1 LTASRAAAAALL
13 NPQISAGGSASDPPE
28 VTEASTRAGRST
40 RWRSAVPTL
49 VGAASLLAG
58 IGIWQLYGAL
68 QENSLFVPTFT
79 QTIAA
84 LWGQVQT
91 AEFWQLYG
99 TTLQPFLYGWILA
112 IVLGIPLGLIMGYS
126 RVVKG
131 LIGPYMSFFN
141 ALPVTTLVP
150 IVVIALGID
159 LPARVTVVFLF
170 AFIDVVLTSAAGMR
184 YVEKDQVDMARSFGF
199 GPIGV
204 FRKVA
209 LPSAVPGMM
218 AAIRIGT
225 GRAIVGMVVMELLL
239 VTAGVGKLIT
249 RYKDYFMSA
258 DLYAV
263 VLSLAI
269 FGLVL
274 MNLTKALEKRALRW
288 RPSNQETK

>member
-1 LTASRAAAAALL
+1 V
-13 NPQISAGGSASDPPE
+13 AGIAFWE
-28 VTEASTRAGRST
+28 IAGR
-40 RWRSAVPTL
+40 
-49 VGAASLLAG
+49 
-58 IGIWQLYGAL
+58 L
-68 QENSLFVPTFT
+68 QENSLFIPTFF
-79 QTIAA
+79 QTVTA
-84 LWGQVQT
+84 LSEQVQT
-91 AEFWQLYG
+91 AEFWELYG
-99 TTLQPFLYGWILA
+99 KTLEPFLYGWVA
-112 IVLGIPLGLIMGYS
+112 AMALGIPLGLIMGYS
-126 RVVKG
+126 PVVKG
-131 LIGPYMSFFN
+131 LIGPYTSFFN

-159 LPARVTVVFLF
+159 LPARSTVVFLF
-170 AFIDVVLTSAAGMR
+170 AFIDVVLTTAAGMR
-184 YVEKDQVDMARSFGF
+184 YVEKDQVAMARSFGF

-209 LPSAVPGMM
+209 LPSATPGIM

-239 VTAGVGKLIT
+239 VTAGVGKLIS

-274 MNLTKALEKRALRW
+274 MNLTRALEKRALRW
-288 RPSNQETK
+288 RPSNQENK